1 MSLHISKAYAGGIG
15 HIEQTE
21 TDGAFLV
28 SFYGRRVVQ
37 ETATTLR
44 EARARLRALANTPN
58 VAR

>member
-1 MSLHISKAYAGGIG
+1 MLHLCKEYADGVG

-21 TDGAFLV
+21 TDGTFLV

-37 ETATTLR
+37 ETTTTLR
-44 EARARLRALANTPN
+44 EARVRLRALANTAN